1 MKKLVEPRGLVINFT
16 PSERQYEL
24 WNALQP
30 NRCDKCGGELEMR
43 KCGTDKEGHVLY
55 EPVCKNC
62 GNNDIP
68 EQILSGGSAGGGKGE
83 LLDSEVVTPY
93 GIRRFGD
100 LKVNDIISSAITG
113 GQTRVIYLHPI
124 EVRDYYR
131 VHFVDGTHVDCSD
144 NHIWRLHKSR
154 SSTKK
159 SKFHEDY
166 AKEYGCDKLMIAK
179 DLYEWYKSKKSG
191 KNDGVN
197 MIVPLCSPVQFTISD
212 KQYIHPYVAG
222 VMIGNGC
229 MTKKAVENG
238 FVSFTTIDEDVV
250 DRMIEFGCPID
261 KNKYYQSGKAK
272 TYEIRDNEYINKLTK
287 AKLAYHSAIDKFIP
301 RAYKLGTI
309 EERKLLMQGLMDT
322 DGYVDDRGH
331 MSYCSISTQLVEDV
345 AFVVRSLGGIA
356 TITKKDNTGY
366 RDRFGTFIKTND
378 AYNVYIRTKFDPEL
392 VFTNRKRER
401 ARYEFNGG
409 ASELGKRITDV
420 EYIGKREGRC
430 ITVEEPSGLYLTN
443 AFTVTH
449 NSYLGSAWLVSS
461 CIRFPKISMIV
472 ARKELKVLKAT
483 TWKTIKNIMDEWKL
497 EEDVNYHINN
507 ADGVITFWNGSTIS
521 QLDLA
526 PQPSDPD
533 YNNLGSL
540 EITGAFIDEVAEIS
554 EKAVEVLA
562 SRIRYRIAETF
573 VVGKILMSC
582 NPTLNWPRRTFVQD
596 DDGFPVRLPRGY
608 RFIRFSLFDNPD
620 EKFRAIYFN
629 KLSKIRDKATRLRL
643 LYGNWDFVEGNTMAA
658 YWSFDGESHLVQS
671 LKEKAYDPLRP
682 LVLSFDFNVAPY
694 MSCLPMQ
701 FDFTNKKIYVFPEFV
716 GKPKDLK
723 LNTPAY
729 NNTPAFTKYIRKA
742 LLSKE
747 WNHQGGVLVTGDPAG
762 LARST
767 QTEDGVN
774 NFTIALNNLASPI
787 LRPSLKLLPRQ
798 PAMKTRLEF
807 INELLEGFG
816 GWQIL
821 IDIRCRRLT
830 DDLVYQKKNADGT
843 KDKKKVS
850 DDNGNKVERYGH
862 LSDCFDYSIVYF
874 LGEDYAR
881 YRSGAVET
889 VTTVEPGTVVYGDFD
904 Y

>member
-1 MKKLVEPRGLVINFT
+1 MKRLEEPRGLVVNFA

-43 KCGTDKEGHVLY
+43 ECGTDKDGHVLY

-68 EQILSGGSAGGGKGE
+68 EQILSGGSAGGGKALSINTLLISPKGLLKLKDIKIGDIITNPNTGYGQTVTAIHPWGKHDFYRVYFSDGTNIECSEGHLWKTLLDGDDYPFPIMAVFLQTYLKHCRVSIPLCKPVIWSGKSDDIRFAPVGVRKKYLHNKLHTKGLWSCKRNGDVILHECLSKSDAEKLSFVARSLGMFSRVFHFGE
-83 LLDSEVVTPY
+83 LLLIYVDT
-93 GIRRFGD
+93 
-100 LKVNDIISSAITG
+100 KATTKDII
-113 GQTRVIYLHPI
+113 RVEPI
-124 EVRDYYR
+124 GEQ
-131 VHFVDGTHVDCSD
+131 
-144 NHIWRLHKSR
+144 
-154 SSTKK
+154 
-159 SKFHEDY
+159 E
-166 AKEYGCDKLMIAK
+166 
-179 DLYEWYKSKKSG
+179 
-191 KNDGVN
+191 
-197 MIVPLCSPVQFTISD
+197 
-212 KQYIHPYVAG
+212 
-222 VMIGNGC
+222 
-229 MTKKAVENG
+229 
-238 FVSFTTIDEDVV
+238 SF
-250 DRMIEFGCPID
+250 
-261 KNKYYQSGKAK
+261 
-272 TYEIRDNEYINKLTK
+272 
-287 AKLAYHSAIDKFIP
+287 
-301 RAYKLGTI
+301 
-309 EERKLLMQGLMDT
+309 
-322 DGYVDDRGH
+322 
-331 MSYCSISTQLVEDV
+331 
-345 AFVVRSLGGIA
+345 
-356 TITKKDNTGY
+356 
-366 RDRFGTFIKTND
+366 
-378 AYNVYIRTKFDPEL
+378 
-392 VFTNRKRER
+392 
-401 ARYEFNGG
+401 
-409 ASELGKRITDV
+409 
-420 EYIGKREGRC
+420 C
-430 ITVEEPSGLYLTN
+430 ITVSDDSGLYCTN
-443 AFTVTH
+443 DFTVTH

-461 CIRFPKISMIV
+461 CIRFPKISMVV

-596 DDGFPVRLPRGY
+596 DDGLPVRLPKGY

-643 LYGNWDFVEGNTMAA
+643 LYGNWDFVDGNTMAA
-658 YWSFDGESHLVQS
+658 YWSFDGEKHLVQN
-671 LKEKAYDPLRP
+671 LKEKSYDPLRP
-682 LVLSFDFNVAPY
+682 LILSFDFNVAPY

-701 FDFTNKKIYVFPEFV
+701 FDFTNKRIYVFPEFI
-716 GKPKDLK
+716 GRPKDLK

-729 NNTPAFTKYIRKA
+729 NNTPAFTKYIRHVIM
-742 LLSKE
+742 SRE
-747 WNHQGGVLVTGDPAG
+747 WNQQGGVLVTGDPAG

-774 NFTIALNNLASPI
+774 NFTIALKNLNEPI
-787 LRPSLKLLPRQ
+787 LRPVLKLLSKQ

-807 INELLEGFG
+807 INELFDGYH
-816 GWQIL
+816 GWQIF
-821 IDIRCRRLT
+821 IDLRCRRLT

-843 KDKKKVS
+843 KEKKKVV
-850 DDNGNKVERYGH
+850 DENGNKVERYGH

-874 LGEDYAR
+874 LSDEYAK
-881 YRSGAVET
+881 YRSGEVEA
-889 VTTVEPGTVVYGDFD
+889 VTTVEYGTVVYGDFD